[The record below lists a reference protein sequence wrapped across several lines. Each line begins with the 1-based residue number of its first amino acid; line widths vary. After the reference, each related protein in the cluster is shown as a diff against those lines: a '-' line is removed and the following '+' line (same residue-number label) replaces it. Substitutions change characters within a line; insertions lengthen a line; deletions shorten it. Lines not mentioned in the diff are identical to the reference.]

1 MDRNDKQSYPPDR
14 VRPAEI
20 PDSEKLHCH
29 HNEDKVDGYSQQKEQ
44 ENNHLGKEV
53 EYQDAGNL
61 MNI

>member
-1 MDRNDKQSYPPDR
+1 MNWNDKPSYLSDR

-29 HNEDKVDGYSQQKEQ
+29 HNEDKMDGYSQQKKQ
-44 ENNHLGKEV
+44 ENNHRGKEV

-61 MNI
+61 KNI